1 MAIFS
6 CSISVVSRSKG
17 RQVCASVAYQARET
31 VFDIRQNL
39 KFTYQDRSGEELLA
53 KETMMPDGVPQWDRS
68 TLWNAVEK
76 IERRKDAQTARAIRL
91 ALPRELHL
99 EQMLVL
105 IKNFL
110 LTQFLERG
118 LASDFAIHNKI
129 ASDGDHQ
136 PHVHILVTTRAL
148 SSRGWA
154 PKKDRKTLCSPRDVR
169 RFRADWAAAVNAAL
183 LAAGL
188 GAEVDHR
195 SLSDQ
200 RREIQEFLNSDLP
213 DRESRQILKAAL
225 HGLSRKP
232 EGKARRHE
240 WQSARRNGEL
250 PTSIALVR
258 TARDIAL
265 SEADELL
272 VLSSERDRLASELNG
287 DSILSS
293 KEAGAFDP
301 APQPE
306 TPEESL
312 QCVEGFSAETHE
324 TIDEDTDF
332 IEEPDDSYIEL
343 PFALTDDI

>member
-1 MAIFS
+1 
-6 CSISVVSRSKG
+6 
-17 RQVCASVAYQARET
+17 
-31 VFDIRQNL
+31 
-39 KFTYQDRSGEELLA
+39 
-53 KETMMPDGVPQWDRS
+53 MMPDGAPQLNRT
-68 TLWNAVEK
+68 TLWNEVEHR
-76 IERRKDAQTARAIRL
+76 ERRKDAQTARSIRL
-91 ALPRELHL
+91 ALPRELTL

-105 IKNFL
+105 IKSFL
-110 LTQFLERG
+110 RTQFLLRG
-118 LASDFAIHNKI
+118 LACDFSIHDKLAN
-129 ASDGDHQ
+129 DGGRQ

-154 PKKDRKTLCSPRDVR
+154 PKKDRKTLCSPADLR

-188 GAEVDHR
+188 GTEVDHR

-200 RREIQEFLNSDLP
+200 RREIQEFLNSELP

-272 VLSSERDRLASELNG
+272 VLLSERDRLTSELNG
-287 DSILSS
+287 DSVLSC
-293 KEAGAFDP
+293 KKADAFDP
-301 APQPE
+301 APPPE

-324 TIDEDTDF
+324 TIDEDGDF

-343 PFALTDDI
+343 PFALPDDI